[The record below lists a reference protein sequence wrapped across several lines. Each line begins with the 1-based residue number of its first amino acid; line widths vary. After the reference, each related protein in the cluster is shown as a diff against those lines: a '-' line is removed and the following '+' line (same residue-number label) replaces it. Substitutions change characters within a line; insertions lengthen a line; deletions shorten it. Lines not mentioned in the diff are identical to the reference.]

1 MERLIVVLGSVYTG
15 SMQFFKFLIVA
26 ALILLPGITLAAGG
40 ILDGGL
46 PTQIVECDGTEL
58 SGKACNLCAFAQL
71 IQNLLNLTVY
81 LAVVGAALLFA
92 YAGWLMLSSAEDP
105 GRRTTGR
112 SIFTSATIGLII
124 ILGGWLAVDTV
135 MKSVLDGGFGPWNTI
150 CPAGYESRG

>member
-1 MERLIVVLGSVYTG
+1 MYTFAMRILTVLFMVLVMVV
-15 SMQFFKFLIVA
+15 
-26 ALILLPGITLAAGG
+26 PGVGVAAGG

-46 PTQIVECDGTEL
+46 PTQIVECDGTSL
-58 SGKACNLCAFAQL
+58 SGKACDLCAFAQL

-112 SIFTSATIGLII
+112 SIFTSAAVGLII

-135 MKSVLDGGFGPWNTI
+135 MKSVLDGSFGPWNTI
-150 CPAGYESRG
+150 CPAGYENRG